1 MVSGTSVGL
10 KLWDFPLEYCRCR
23 QIMSLVAVHRQA
35 LPACAW
41 FDHWCGVW
49 STDDHN
55 WQQAYQASN
64 LGHSMCSKWTL
75 THRNCLPQCM
85 FFYLYGCS
93 AWRRCDE
100 WGVWLQFW
108 QVHNSEVMISW
119 TLFVQVSWQGPER
132 IAFRMRSLCGIE
144 RCIWWAVLSCWVQGS
159 DDLITD
165 DSLLQIWTGWAR
177 VISVYHQIVLQRSG
191 WCIAGI
197 WHHQVQF
204 HTGSLYFI
212 VSMVASCFWG
222 QIVGTITYEK

>member
-1 MVSGTSVGL
+1 
-10 KLWDFPLEYCRCR
+10 
-23 QIMSLVAVHRQA
+23 MSLVAVHRQA

-49 STDDHN
+49 STDDHY

-75 THRNCLPQCM
+75 THRNCLHQCR
-85 FFYLYGCS
+85 FFICMGVLHGEDVMNEVFGCS
-93 AWRRCDE
+93 SDKFTTQKSWFLGLYLFKLAGRDRRGLHSGWE
-100 WGVWLQFW
+100 
-108 QVHNSEVMISW
+108 
-119 TLFVQVSWQGPER
+119 
-132 IAFRMRSLCGIE
+132 SLCGIE
-144 RCIWWAVLSCWVQGS
+144 RCKWWAVLSCWVQGS

-191 WCIAGI
+191 RCIIGI